1 MIGKIRKLKGQ
12 PQILHFQ
19 EFGSGEP
26 LLLLH
31 GIIVNSNMYKRLVK
45 YLSLRYRC
53 IVPDLRGHGKSRH
66 HNKYLSFKLQAQDI
80 ALLLD
85 DLNIPEAH
93 VTGYSMGGLLAQQFV
108 LDFPE
113 RVHSLILAC
122 TFSHKGLTTVE
133 KVQNRIFLEYI
144 QWAGPKGLRRIVNP
158 FIAGG
163 TPLSHKTVQWYKQLI
178 HRMDKDT
185 LIRLF
190 RNLFAFDS
198 RRRLS
203 EIKVP
208 TLVIGA
214 KDDLMVPLHHSEF
227 LSKNIPNSEFK
238 VMPDG
243 HNVVYT
249 HAEEMARIIEEFLT
263 KHPISQG
270 EKISNKQF

>member
-1 MIGKIRKLKGQ
+1 MIGKIRKLKGK

-19 EFGSGEP
+19 EFGKGEP
-26 LLLLH
+26 LILLH

-45 YLSLRYRC
+45 YLEPYYRC
-53 IVPDLRGHGKSRH
+53 IIPDLRGHGKSRH
-66 HNKYLSFKLQAQDI
+66 HNKYLSFSLQAKDI

-85 DLNIPEAH
+85 DLEIPKAH
-93 VTGYSMGGLLAQQFV
+93 VLGYSMGGVLAQQFA

-133 KVQNRIFLEYI
+133 KVQNKFFMEYL
-144 QWAGPKGLRRIVNP
+144 QLTGPKGLRRIVNP

-163 TPLSHKTVQWYKQLI
+163 TPLSQKTVHWYKQLI
-178 HRMDKDT
+178 HRMDKET
-185 LIRLF
+185 LLKLF

-198 RRRLS
+198 RRKLG
-203 EIKVP
+203 EIKMP

-214 KDDLMVPLHHSEF
+214 KDDLMVPIHHSEF
-227 LSKNIPNSEFK
+227 LHKNIPNSEFK

-249 HAEEMARIIEEFLT
+249 HAEELAEVIREFLERY
-263 KHPISQG
+263 PLAAD
-270 EKISNKQF
+270 KIYSAKT